1 MILTHLAAWIF
12 LFSSWTL
19 ALCWLWQAFT
29 ALRGMPLLPD
39 LTCLNE
45 AELPQL
51 PEGEGAHISVIVPAR
66 NEEDAIEATLRS
78 LLASTGVR
86 LEIVAVDDRS
96 TDATGRLMDD
106 LAAEAAMGGGPHR
119 LKVVHVRE
127 LPVGWL
133 GKPHALA
140 RGAERGTAPWLL
152 FTDADVSF
160 APRALELALRKA
172 IAEKADQ
179 LALMLTLIR
188 HSASEAALQAT
199 AQALAQWTL
208 RLWKVSD
215 ADARD
220 FFGAGGFNLVR
231 TEMFHRVGGMTAL
244 RMEVV
249 EDLGLAWM
257 VKRAGGR
264 SILALGPGLATI
276 RWIRGT
282 FGIVNNME
290 KNGLAIFRYR
300 TGLAVA
306 ACAGLALQ
314 ATVPLLAMA
323 AGEWATAAGLL
334 TYAGI
339 ALTFHANRRMNAV
352 PAVAAILFAP
362 AAAIIGY
369 GFLRSVVLT
378 HWRDGVT
385 WRGTHYPLSDLR
397 RNAVRWAPPAV
408 GQPLA

>member
-1 MILTHLAAWIF
+1 MILTHVAVWIL

-19 ALCWLWQAFT
+19 ALCWLWQALT

-39 LTCLNE
+39 LTCLKD
-45 AELPQL
+45 AELPAL
-51 PEGEGAHISVIVPAR
+51 PEGEGPHISVIVPAC

-86 LEIVAVDDRS
+86 LEIVAVEDRS

-106 LAAEAAMGGGPHR
+106 LAAEAGGGGPHR
-119 LKVVHVRE
+119 LQVVHVRE
-127 LPVGWL
+127 LPAGWL

-140 RGAERGTAPWLL
+140 RGAEQATAPWLL

-172 IAEKADQ
+172 IAENANQ
-179 LALMLTLIR
+179 FALMLTLIR
-188 HSASEAALQAT
+188 HSAGEAAMQAT

-215 ADARD
+215 PEARD

-231 TEMFHRVGGMTAL
+231 TDMFHRVGGMTAL

-249 EDLGLAWM
+249 EDLSLAWM

-282 FGIVNNME
+282 FGIVDNME

-300 TGLAVA
+300 TWLAVA
-306 ACAGLALQ
+306 ACVGLALQ
-314 ATVPLLAMA
+314 ATVPLAAMA
-323 AGEWATAAGLL
+323 AGGWSTVAGLL
-334 TYAGI
+334 TYVGI
-339 ALTFHANRRMNAV
+339 ALTFHANRKMNQV
-352 PAVAAILFAP
+352 PAVAAVLFAP

-385 WRGTHYPLSDLR
+385 WRGTHYPLSELR
-397 RNAVRWAPPAV
+397 RNAVRWAAPAV
-408 GQPLA
+408 RH